1 MVILFDKNVQ
11 SSRSQ
16 PFLAAF
22 LADWSSEL
30 VLAFLFLPA
39 AALAAAFDLGAALAF
54 ARPAA
59 GR

>member
-22 LADWSSEL
+22 LADWSEL